1 MRRGWARLYALGS
14 VHSMGFLGPRKA
26 CRGRGRKGLQQE
38 EHISKCLSGLAQS
51 TVNHV
56 SDMGRAS
63 LGPGPRQ
70 VVCCP
75 ARPLLPLSCGR
86 RGCGLVAAVHR
97 HVGGLGSAFTKCRL
111 TCPPGVQ
118 ESGLRL
124 ALEHGHRSENLQGR
138 KQSVSSSGK

>member
-56 SDMGRAS
+56 SDMEG
-63 LGPGPRQ
+63 LPGPG
-70 VVCCP
+70 
-75 ARPLLPLSCGR
+75 ARGPVRWCAAQPGLSC
-86 RGCGLVAAVHR
+86 
-97 HVGGLGSAFTKCRL
+97 
-111 TCPPGVQ
+111 P
-118 ESGLRL
+118 
-124 ALEHGHRSENLQGR
+124 
-138 KQSVSSSGK
+138 